1 MYQNIINT
9 IPCDIFSGLWN
20 IIKTAFWIIVVVI
33 IIIVII
39 FIISVINDSKKQE
52 EAKKKKQEEAKRA
65 KEVEEKR
72 RNYHIKHLPNV
83 YDRERSQTLLQA
95 RKLLNI
101 IYVNNPLTHDICD
114 RNYSVQQES
123 AWGDASEQ
131 LKRLLQN
138 PRWQELN
145 LRLGEYTTDC
155 PVFPELD
162 IEYIDRLLYKR
173 RHNT

>member
-1 MYQNIINT
+1 MYLNIINA

-20 IIKTAFWIIVVVI
+20 YIKTTFWIIVVVI
-33 IIIVII
+33 VIFIIIV
-39 FIISVINDSKKQE
+39 IISVINDSKKQE
-52 EAKKKKQEEAKRA
+52 EAKKKKQEEAKKA
-65 KEVEEKR
+65 KEIDER
-72 RNYHIKHLPNV
+72 RKNYHIKHLPNV
-83 YDRERSQTLLQA
+83 YDRERSNTLLQA

-114 RNYSVQQES
+114 RSYSVQQES

-173 RHNT
+173 SHNT

>member
-95 RKLLNI
+95 RKLLKQ
-101 IYVNNPLTHDICD
+101 DMM
-114 RNYSVQQES
+114 
-123 AWGDASEQ
+123 
-131 LKRLLQN
+131 K
-138 PRWQELN
+138 
-145 LRLGEYTTDC
+145 
-155 PVFPELD
+155 
-162 IEYIDRLLYKR
+162 
-173 RHNT
+173 